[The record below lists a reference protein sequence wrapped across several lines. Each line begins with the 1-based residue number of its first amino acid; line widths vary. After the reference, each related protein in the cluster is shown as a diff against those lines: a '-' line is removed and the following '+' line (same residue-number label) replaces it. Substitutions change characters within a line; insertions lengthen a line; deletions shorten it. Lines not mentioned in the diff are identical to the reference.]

1 MTQRKKRKL
10 FGRSVHLDIVAAN
23 ERERRSNMEIPYADD
38 GIVPCSLSCRH
49 VGLAH
54 AQKRCGLLAVPATDS
69 IFIIERDMHSKT
81 APPCT
86 VRWYFDGEDLPFDDG
101 CTILYLNSAC
111 HSDDTS

>member
-1 MTQRKKRKL
+1 MPVMASFPARYRAVMLDLHMLKK
-10 FGRSVHLDIVAAN
+10 
-23 ERERRSNMEIPYADD
+23 
-38 GIVPCSLSCRH
+38 CR
-49 VGLAH
+49 
-54 AQKRCGLLAVPATDS
+54 LLAVPATDS